1 METKKNI
8 VTEYRELLQNI
19 KEYGIESYLA
29 YFNEFMPCID
39 SYLSSKNGHNI
50 FMELMMGETLES
62 ILKRSSAAKNYL
74 LDHPVL
80 LKEDE
85 MRGRNAARK
94 QLENLIKYTSENIAS
109 INSFIDNACTLEGL
123 GVEHIVFGNPADLDG
138 YRFGITYRKEVPR
151 EDFTYVTKAI
161 SDGKITYS
169 TPFTRRNIYDPIIR
183 KEVYVN
189 VENPT
194 WTIVANNF
202 SNGDFSLTAHIENFG
217 FNPIREDQIDGL
229 YDAEEPLSL
238 QLFRQNK

>member
-39 SYLSSKNGHNI
+39 SYFSSKNGHDI

-62 ILKRSSAAKNYL
+62 VLKRSSAAKNYL
-74 LDHPVL
+74 LDHPAL
-80 LKEDE
+80 LEEDE
-85 MRGRNAARK
+85 MRGRRVARE
-94 QLENLIKYTSENIAS
+94 QLENFIKYTSENIAS
-109 INSFIDNACTLEGL
+109 INFFIDNACTLEGL
-123 GVEHIVFGNPADLDG
+123 GVEHIVFGNPVALDR
-138 YRFGITYRKEVPR
+138 YRFGTTYRKGTPK

-161 SDGKITYS
+161 SDGLITYS
-169 TPFTRRNIYDPIIR
+169 SPFTRRNIYDSIIR
-183 KEVYVN
+183 KEISVDI
-189 VENPT
+189 ENPT

-202 SNGDFSLTAHIENFG
+202 SNGDFNLTAHIENFG
-217 FNPIREDQIDGL
+217 FNPITEEQIDGL